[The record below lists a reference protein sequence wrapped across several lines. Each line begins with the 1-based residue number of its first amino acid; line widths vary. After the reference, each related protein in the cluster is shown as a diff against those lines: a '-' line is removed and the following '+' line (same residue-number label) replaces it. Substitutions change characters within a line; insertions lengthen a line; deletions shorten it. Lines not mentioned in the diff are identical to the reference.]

1 MTAGQS
7 LMTRLRQSR
16 TVGRRVIN
24 LPRMLRSPVGAP
36 SEVIL
41 RGGNGLF
48 VPKFQQAV
56 TAIAAAYA

>member
-1 MTAGQS
+1 
-7 LMTRLRQSR
+7 MTRLRQSR